1 MRSLTRAWLLAVG
14 FLLLGMGLLWWA
26 SAQQTAWR
34 AISASEFVMPGGRIG
49 LWLLTMAVAGACFGL
64 AKTAARRSSGPDRVQ
79 ILAGLALVPLVV
91 MVLFLSFILGWWEPL
106 LPSSVTRFL
115 FSEMTLVASALLLG
129 FLVSGLV
136 DSRVLAVSD

>member
-1 MRSLTRAWLLAVG
+1 MRSSTRAWLLAVG

-26 SAQQTAWR
+26 SAQREAWR
-34 AISASEFVMPGGRIG
+34 AISSSEFVMPGGRIG
-49 LWLLTMAVAGACFGL
+49 LWLLTMAVAGASFGL
-64 AKTAARRSSGPDRVQ
+64 AKTSASRTAGPDRVQ

-91 MVLFLSFILGWWEPL
+91 MILFLSFILGWWEPP

-115 FSEMTLVASALLLG
+115 FSEMTLVSSALLLG